1 MTTALDVPTLVS
13 RAALLSSTKTGL
25 DELQTSLEASS
36 DVLKTN
42 VNEALQA
49 LEQGALSPKQHALA
63 WVYFLNAAV
72 QAATPEETKPGDA
85 SGLNQTESGPNNWG
99 DDNKEN
105 NDAPPALVD
114 PTDAD
119 QPIDMHGE
127 PFQSGMTSTPHAW

>member
-1 MTTALDVPTLVS
+1 MGALPLRVARRLRVGFSGRTVLVEAQRVRPGSAMTTALDVPTLVS

-72 QAATPEETKPGDA
+72 QAATPEETG
-85 SGLNQTESGPNNWG
+85 
-99 DDNKEN
+99 
-105 NDAPPALVD
+105 
-114 PTDAD
+114 
-119 QPIDMHGE
+119 
-127 PFQSGMTSTPHAW
+127 